1 MTKPGARTTNYYYD
15 ENYNMTSLSD
25 PKGYVYS
32 REYDKDNRQTGTIDP
47 LKQTE
52 KLTYDPGSRLI
63 DLQDKMGIIMELA
76 RIWLMP

>member
-47 LKQTE
+47 LK
-52 KLTYDPGSRLI
+52 
-63 DLQDKMGIIMELA
+63 
-76 RIWLMP
+76 